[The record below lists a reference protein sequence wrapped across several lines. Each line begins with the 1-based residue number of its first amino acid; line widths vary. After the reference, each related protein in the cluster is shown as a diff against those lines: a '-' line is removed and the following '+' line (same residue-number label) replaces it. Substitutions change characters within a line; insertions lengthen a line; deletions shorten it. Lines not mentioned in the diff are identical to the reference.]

1 MKIGILSDSH
11 RKTAL
16 LSQTIEYLK
25 SLGCEILIHAGDMEV
40 EESLQILKNSGL
52 IYASVFG
59 NNDFNLVQ
67 YQNEYKIHKEPY
79 YFKIKENSFKLMHLP
94 FYMNNDTDIII
105 YGHTHQFETKYEN
118 KTLTINPGEVCAR
131 NKPLSECA
139 TLEISE
145 KQYKII
151 YNFRAP
157 SDEAWKQKEIIY
169 DR

>member
-11 RKTAL
+11 KKIDLMAEA
-16 LSQTIEYLK
+16 IEYLK
-25 SLGCEILIHAGDMEV
+25 TLRCEILIHAGDLEIV
-40 EESLQILKNSGL
+40 ENLELLKNSGL
-52 IYASVFG
+52 IYTSVFG
-59 NNDFNLVQ
+59 NNDFNLVG
-67 YQNEYKIHKEPY
+67 YQNDYKIHKEPY

-94 FYMNNDTDIII
+94 FYMNNDTNIII
-105 YGHTHQFETKYEN
+105 YGHTHTFESKYEN
-118 KTLTINPGEVCAR
+118 STLIINPGEVCAR

-145 KQYKII
+145 KQYKIT

-157 SDEAWKQKEIIY
+157 SDTAWKQKEIIY